1 MDVWIVINP
10 ILKVLLYAASF
21 LSVGIF
27 LFRLHFAKHL
37 TVAQNEYCNAL
48 AFKAASVGVVTS
60 LLMVL
65 SVAGNLGGDIDSVV
79 EPLMLQLALESKS
92 GTGYL
97 TAFLGFTGMLI
108 ANRLRGYSNSV
119 GSVVSSATILLS
131 FTMSGHSQLGGF
143 LTQSLLMIH
152 LFGIAFWLG
161 ALFPFRWMCLQPDP
175 HNLNIIAHR
184 FGVFA
189 LGYVSLLLSAGLGYA
204 YLLLGDVSL
213 LFATQYGNVL
223 LVKVMLVVSLLSLAA
238 LNKFKLVPSLE
249 SKQTT
254 AVMRFHRAVQFE
266 IAIAVIILTTSS
278 LLTTSMTLPM
288 GM

>member
-48 AFKAASVGVVTS
+48 AFKAASVGVVTT

-65 SVAGNLGGDIDSVV
+65 SVAGNLGGGIDSVV

-119 GSVVSSATILLS
+119 GSLVSSATILLS

-143 LTQSLLMIH
+143 LSQSLLMIH

-161 ALFPFRWMCLQPDP
+161 ALLPFRWMCLQPDP

-266 IAIAVIILTTSS
+266 IAIVVIILTTSS

>member
-119 GSVVSSATILLS
+119 GSLVSSATILLS

-143 LTQSLLMIH
+143 LSQSLLMIH